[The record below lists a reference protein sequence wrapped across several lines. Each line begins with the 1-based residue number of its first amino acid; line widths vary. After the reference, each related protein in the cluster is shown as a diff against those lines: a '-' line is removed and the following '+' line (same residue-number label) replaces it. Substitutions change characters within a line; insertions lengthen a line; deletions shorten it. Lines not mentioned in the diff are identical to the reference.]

1 MIRDKEMDFITPE
14 LIQSL
19 GSASAATLLS
29 IFFIWGFKNHQERQ
43 LDKILAEMS
52 GDRETFRDA
61 VEKIGAAVEKIDRRL
76 EIQEIL
82 INNLKEQVKS
92 K

>member
-29 IFFIWGFKNHQERQ
+29 IFFIWVFKNHQERQ

>member
-1 MIRDKEMDFITPE
+1 MDFITPE

-29 IFFIWGFKNHQERQ
+29 IFFIWVFKNHQERQ

-61 VEKIGAAVEKIDRRL
+61 VEKIGSAVEKIDRRL